1 MENSDCCEQC
11 RRFDAFCKT
20 VLRHEML
27 TFFGSLRRQ
36 QKREI
41 FLSDLSASYMDNLST
56 KDEYPSDSYIF
67 SAFGYVLL
75 IRNERL
81 AKAIMALPH
90 RAQSIM
96 VLRFSPTLN
105 DTQIGRLLGLS
116 RSSIQRHR
124 TRTIQHLR
132 RQLSIKENQ

>member
-1 MENSDCCEQC
+1 MGNSDCCKQC

-41 FLSDLSASYMDNLST
+41 SLSDLPASYMDSLST
-56 KDEYPSDSYIF
+56 RDEYPSDSYIF
-67 SAFGYVLL
+67 SAFGY
-75 IRNERL
+75 
-81 AKAIMALPH
+81 ALPH

-96 VLRFSPTLN
+96 VLRFSPALN